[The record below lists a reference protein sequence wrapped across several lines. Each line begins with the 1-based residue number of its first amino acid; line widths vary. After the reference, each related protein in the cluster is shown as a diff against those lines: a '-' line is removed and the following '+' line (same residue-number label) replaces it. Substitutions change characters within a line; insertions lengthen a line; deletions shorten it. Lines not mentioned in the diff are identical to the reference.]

1 MRNVLPS
8 SISEIQAGHI
18 NLTTLRHDPGKI
30 VHVFDTPDRH
40 SKPVSQ
46 LLLTSDEQHMIS
58 GGWDNHV
65 KVSGSGRT
73 IETQR
78 LMKQRIAHDIG
89 VGLEHGAGSTFFHSP

>member
-1 MRNVLPS
+1 MTKELLEEFLTVDVPAK
-8 SISEIQAGHI
+8 QAGLI

-40 SKPVSQ
+40 IKPVSQ

-65 KVSGSGRT
+65 KVSVFEQT
-73 IETQR
+73 
-78 LMKQRIAHDIG
+78 L
-89 VGLEHGAGSTFFHSP
+89 